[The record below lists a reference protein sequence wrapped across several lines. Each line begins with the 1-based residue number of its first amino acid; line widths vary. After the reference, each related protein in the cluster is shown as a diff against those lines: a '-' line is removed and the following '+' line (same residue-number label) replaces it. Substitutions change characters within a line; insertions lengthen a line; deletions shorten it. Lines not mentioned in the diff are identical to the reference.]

1 MPRRVSSARSAP
13 APAPVLRAAVPV
25 DFGGETL
32 HCLADRALYRPA
44 TRTLYVADVHLGK
57 AQQLRRAGIGVPS
70 GSTTQ
75 DLARLS
81 TLIATT
87 GASTLCVLGDFL
99 HGALDP
105 ADDWL
110 ARLRDWRRQHAG
122 LRLRLLLGNHDRRLH
137 ALPLDAELLGET
149 AQDAPYT
156 LVHAPDDAPVDAP
169 ALCGHVHPVL
179 RLPAPGRALRLPCFW
194 IQPRLLMLPAFG
206 ALTGGWTVTPAGTDR
221 AVVCTPDGALLVPSS
236 RPPG

>member
-1 MPRRVSSARSAP
+1 VTLQ
-13 APAPVLRAAVPV
+13 PVVPV
-25 DFGGETL
+25 VFAGETL

-81 TLIATT
+81 ALIATT
-87 GASTLCVLGDFL
+87 GAHTLSVLGDFL

-110 ARLRDWRRQHAG
+110 ARLLAWRQQHAG
-122 LRLRLLLGNHDRRLH
+122 LRLRLLLGNHDRRLRE
-137 ALPLDAELLGET
+137 LRLDAELLGDT

-156 LVHAPDDAPVDAP
+156 LVHAPDDAPADAP

-179 RLPAPGRALRLPCFW
+179 RLPAPGPALRLPCFW

-206 ALTGGWTVTPAGTDR
+206 ALTGGWTVTPTAADQ
-221 AVVCTPDGALLVPSS
+221 AVVCTPEGALLLP
-236 RPPG
+236 RPASAVATT